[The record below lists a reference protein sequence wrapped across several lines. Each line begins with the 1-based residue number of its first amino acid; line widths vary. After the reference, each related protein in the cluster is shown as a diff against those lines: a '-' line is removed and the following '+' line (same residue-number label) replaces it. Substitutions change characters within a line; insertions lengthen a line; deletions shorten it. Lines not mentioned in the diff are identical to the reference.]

1 MAWMMSAAALS
12 ARIALGALLRVTVGE
27 EVVSLFHL
35 EEVLRSLLEGLFGK
49 VEGRR
54 RLQEALRRAEAR
66 YQEKET
72 DPILRQALAMF
83 SMADLPSVEEAVKAW
98 RAYPDPKAVR
108 AALRQALRQ
117 AAPQLPEAALEAA
130 VNRYLEEVERA
141 LLEERG
147 FLGPILLERLGRI
160 ETLVGDLA
168 ERQAEVLALARELRE
183 ASRRAPEGAE
193 LRPLMEELVAALNR
207 LHRELAL
214 REARREPAPA
224 APAPAE
230 EEVPDPEGV
239 VWMAAVTDQGELRP
253 VGGLAEKLQAVAEA
267 FPPVHTVVVAEAQEG
282 VPPEREPPWSV
293 PWVVRAPTVREAL
306 RRIAARAAERWGEI
320 PDYEAVRRRHPRLV
334 GRQWL
339 DARVEEIRQ
348 EAAAEGRYLLL
359 IAPAGFGKTAYV
371 VHRTR
376 RDPGAA
382 VHFFRPEGDLDR
394 LQRMAGSLEAQLRRR
409 WGLPRRPGEESLE
422 PEERLRRV
430 LEEAG
435 RRARARGAVQEVWI
449 DALDEA
455 EEPEAVARWL
465 PREAPPG
472 VLIGLTSRPGRH
484 LDGWGE
490 PRARRLDWTE
500 EAVPLQRE
508 DLEAYLQTI
517 NEEEGLGLPPDLV
530 ARLVEAAEGSF
541 LAAVMYGR
549 SLRERPGLRAEWAA
563 HPEAIPRGLDGY
575 LQEEWDRLRRA
586 ARAAQMEW
594 ERVEWALG
602 LLTALR
608 EPLSLEDLR
617 DLLREAGEK
626 EAAAGLEALPG
637 VLPWIARWLE
647 RAVDSRRTPIRWFHS
662 RFREFIAERLQ
673 WADPRAAHRAL
684 GRACDRWA
692 ALPAGSRARAYA
704 MRHRLR
710 HYAMAGEWEG
720 VWRGLLEAAYQG
732 ERVRMGDGL
741 GLAADGEAALS
752 GATGDLAEDIRAAVA
767 FIRRRANWWE
777 TLGAWWEWEAWDEL
791 RPALSARG
799 REAMAE
805 GLRGAL
811 REGWWKAAGPAA
823 LRTGA
828 ALGGHTGPV
837 ESVAFSPDGRWVASG
852 SGDGTVRVWEAS
864 SGRCAWV
871 GEGHTGI
878 VWSVA
883 FSPDGRW
890 VASGSGDHTVRVWE
904 VSSGRCAWVGEG
916 HTGGVWSVAFSP
928 DGRWVASGSDDGTVR
943 VWEASSGRCVWVGEG
958 HTGGVRS
965 VVFSPDGRWVA
976 SGSSDGTV
984 RVWEASSG
992 RCVWVGE
999 GHTGWVRSVA
1009 FSPDGR
1015 WVASGSD
1022 DRTVRVWEAVSGRP
1036 GRALAYDAV
1045 PAGVGFARDGRL
1057 QVMTVDG
1064 RLFVYRYGDPFA
1076 PLREETQPGEGR
1088 PRRPPRKGARRR
1100 ADR

>member
-12 ARIALGALLRVTVGE
+12 ARIALGALLRVTLGE

-49 VEGRR
+49 AEGRR

-66 YQEKET
+66 YRERET

-98 RAYPDPKAVR
+98 RAYPDPEAVR

-168 ERQAEVLALARELRE
+168 ERQAELLALARELRE

-193 LRPLMEELVAALNR
+193 LRPLMEELAATLNR
-207 LHRELAL
+207 IERTLGAL

-230 EEVPDPEGV
+230 EGVPDPEGV

-334 GRQWL
+334 GRRWL

-409 WGLPRRPGEESLE
+409 WGLPRRPGEERLE

-508 DLEAYLQTI
+508 DLEAYLRTI

-586 ARAAQMEW
+586 ARAAQVEW

-704 MRHRLR
+704 TRHRLR
-710 HYAMAGEWEG
+710 HYALAGEWEG

-837 ESVAFSPDGRWVASG
+837 TSVAFSPDGRWVASG
-852 SGDGTVRVWEAS
+852 SGIARCGC
-864 SGRCAWV
+864 GRFPAGGAPGWGRGIRGCAQCGLFAGWAV
-871 GEGHTGI
+871 GGLGER
-878 VWSVA
+878 
-883 FSPDGRW
+883 DR
-890 VASGSGDHTVRVWE
+890 TVRVWE

-916 HTGGVWSVAFSP
+916 HTGGVECGLFAGWA
-928 DGRWVASGSDDGTVR
+928 
-943 VWEASSGRCVWVGEG
+943 VGG
-958 HTGGVRS
+958 L
-965 VVFSPDGRWVA
+965 
-976 SGSSDGTV
+976 
-984 RVWEASSG
+984 
-992 RCVWVGE
+992 GE
-999 GHTGWVRSVA
+999 RGWH
-1009 FSPDGR
+1009 G
-1015 WVASGSD
+1015 
-1022 DRTVRVWEAVSGRP
+1022 
-1036 GRALAYDAV
+1036 
-1045 PAGVGFARDGRL
+1045 AGVGGFQRAVRL
-1057 QVMTVDG
+1057 G
-1064 RLFVYRYGDPFA
+1064 GGGAYG
-1076 PLREETQPGEGR
+1076 PG
-1088 PRRPPRKGARRR
+1088 
-1100 ADR
+1100 